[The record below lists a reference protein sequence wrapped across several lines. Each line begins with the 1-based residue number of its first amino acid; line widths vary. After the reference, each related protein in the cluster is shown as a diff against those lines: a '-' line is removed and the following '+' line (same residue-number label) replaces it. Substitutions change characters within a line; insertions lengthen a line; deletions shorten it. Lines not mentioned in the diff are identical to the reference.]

1 MRVVKYDDDSES
13 ERDTKDILN
22 VYDVRKQR
30 AELPMYQVRAEGV
43 EWILGRPVTVLV
55 GATGSGK
62 STQLPQ
68 ALLEHDNNQRIVVT
82 QPRRVAAMALA
93 ERVAQECGKPVGKLV
108 GYQVRFAAKVS
119 ADTKIRYVT
128 DGMLLRE
135 VMLHPNLERY
145 TTVIVDEAHERTV
158 VTDLL
163 LGLLKRLILRRKDIR
178 VVVMS
183 ATIDAARFAEF
194 FGPGTPVL
202 WVPGRQHPV
211 QRFVLEEP
219 VPSITAAA
227 AKCVRQVNRSEPLPG
242 DILVFLPG
250 QEEIE
255 ATAESLRESQLPANE
270 PHLSVIPLY
279 AALSE
284 KEQRKAFQPALKG
297 HRKVVL
303 ATNIAETSV
312 TISGVRYVVDSG
324 LRKVRVHRSA
334 LGLDSLLPA
343 AVSQASAAQRMGRAG
358 REAPGKCWRLFTE
371 NQYLAFQ
378 EHTEPE
384 ITRVSIDGPILTLA
398 CAGVTNPLEFDWIDP
413 PRKQN
418 VRQALLHLYSLGALD
433 DNGQPTQSGRRM
445 ATLPVDPSLACVLL
459 GALGEDPEVSNAVF
473 DVAACLSVQDLLIV
487 PSADRR
493 DAIGAKRM
501 ELFPAAAHWGDL
513 VLVKQLW
520 DSYES
525 LKRNGAKN
533 SELKD
538 WCQSVGVS
546 LRGLRG
552 VSQVRQQLAGY
563 LNFTADFSNEAR
575 EESGPE
581 FWASIIR
588 AFLRGFVT
596 NTGLLL
602 SDNRYHTIMTQQ
614 PIAIH
619 PGSALFG
626 RRPQPET
633 IMYLEYVYT
642 TKGYARLVSPIER
655 EWLTDVAPHLLAR
668 GRTKH
673 A

>member
-1 MRVVKYDDDSES
+1 MKVVKYDDDSES
-13 ERDTKDILN
+13 EERGREVSCQDDLK
-22 VYDVRKQR
+22 KQR
-30 AELPMYQVRAEGV
+30 SELPMYQVRAESA
-43 EWILGRPVTVLV
+43 EWILGRPVTILV
-55 GATGSGK
+55 GTTGSGK

-68 ALLEHDNNQRIVVT
+68 ALLEHDPRQRIVIT

-93 ERVAQECGKPVGKLV
+93 ERVAQESGKPVGKLV

-119 ADTKIRYVT
+119 PETKIRYVT

-135 VMLHPNLERY
+135 IMIHPNLDRY

-163 LGLLKRLILRRKDIR
+163 LGLLKRLTRQRIDLRI
-178 VVVMS
+178 VVMS
-183 ATIDAARFAEF
+183 ATIDAARFADF
-194 FGPGTPVL
+194 FGPETPVL

-219 VPSITAAA
+219 VANINSAAA
-227 AKCVRQVNRSEPLPG
+227 QCIRQVNRSEPLPG

-255 ATAESLRESQLPANE
+255 TTAEKVRELQLPASE
-270 PHLSVIPLY
+270 PKIIVTPLY

-284 KEQRKAFQPALKG
+284 KEQRKAFQPPPKR

-312 TISGVRYVVDSG
+312 TISGVRYVIDSG

-343 AVSQASAAQRMGRAG
+343 AVSQASAAQRLGRAG

-371 NQYLAFQ
+371 SQYLTFQ

-384 ITRVSIDGPILTLA
+384 ISRVSIDGPILTLA
-398 CAGVTNPLEFDWIDP
+398 CAGITNPLEFDWIDP
-413 PRKQN
+413 PPKQN

-433 DNGQPTQSGRRM
+433 DHGQPTKRGRMM
-445 ATLPVDPSLACVLL
+445 ATLPVDPSMARVLL
-459 GALGEDPEVSNAVF
+459 GALEEETAVMNAVL
-473 DVAACLSVQDLLIV
+473 DVAACFSVQDLLMV
-487 PSADRR
+487 PPAERR
-493 DAIGAKRM
+493 EAVGAKRL
-501 ELFPAAAHWGDL
+501 ELFPAAAHLGDI

-520 DSYES
+520 DSYQL
-525 LKRNGAKN
+525 LKSSGAKN

-538 WCQSVGVS
+538 WCNSIGVS
-546 LRGLRG
+546 LRSLRG

-563 LNFTADFSNEAR
+563 LHISSEYVQP
-575 EESGPE
+575 EETGPD
-581 FWASIIR
+581 FWASLIR
-588 AFLRGFVT
+588 TFLRGFVT

-626 RRPQPET
+626 RRPQPEA
-633 IMYLEYVYT
+633 IMYLEYVFT
-642 TKGYARLVSPIER
+642 TKGYARLVSPIEK
-655 EWLTDVAPHLLAR
+655 EWLVEMAPHLMAR
-668 GRTKH
+668 GRAKQ